1 MTTAHLNASHADQI
15 IYDTENKFFSNKFIH
30 THTPVPVLFLL
41 LSKKNVLLFPHADA
55 GAVGLP
61 KVIW

>member
-1 MTTAHLNASHADQI
+1 MTTAHFNASNADKI
-15 IYDTENKFFSNKFIH
+15 IYVKEYKFFSNTLIH
-30 THTPVPVLFLL
+30 TPPVPVLFLL

-61 KVIW
+61 KVIL